1 MLALWFLATG
11 AVELRNLK
19 YLVRAAQDHFA
30 WEALTGWPRMT
41 EPAVL
46 RERRYRARGVAE
58 KPGIW

>member
-1 MLALWFLATG
+1 VASLGLLKTD

-19 YLVRAAQDHFA
+19 YLVSATQDHSPQQ
-30 WEALTGWPRMT
+30 ALTGWPRMT

-58 KPGIW
+58 KLGIW